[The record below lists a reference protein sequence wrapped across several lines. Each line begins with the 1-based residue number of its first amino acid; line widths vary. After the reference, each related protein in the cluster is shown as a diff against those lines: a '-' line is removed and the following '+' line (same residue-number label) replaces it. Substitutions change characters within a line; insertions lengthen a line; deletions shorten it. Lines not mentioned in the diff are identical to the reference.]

1 MIVDKDEIVKE
12 YLPLVAKLAREIKSN
27 LPNNIEVDDLI
38 QEGVIALIQSVDRY
52 DPRYGTTF
60 KTYAYTGIK
69 GSMIDY
75 LRRLD
80 YLPKNV
86 RQDIKRLDKELFD
99 FYEKNQRLPSY
110 DELAEM
116 MNLSVEEVKE
126 LYNDLILKQYLN
138 LDQYI
143 FDVDND
149 GFVEVQIESD
159 DNVKEKAWKSI
170 LYERLKEAISKLNEK
185 EQMVLSLRF
194 EYDLSL
200 KEIAKIL
207 DVTDSRVSQILSV
220 IFVKLRKYM
229 EE

>member
-1 MIVDKDEIVKE
+1 
-12 YLPLVAKLAREIKSN
+12 
-27 LPNNIEVDDLI
+27 
-38 QEGVIALIQSVDRY
+38 
-52 DPRYGTTF
+52 
-60 KTYAYTGIK
+60 
-69 GSMIDY
+69 
-75 LRRLD
+75 
-80 YLPKNV
+80 
-86 RQDIKRLDKELFD
+86 
-99 FYEKNQRLPSY
+99 
-110 DELAEM
+110 M
-116 MNLSVEEVKE
+116 MNLSVEEVKG

-149 GFVEVQIESD
+149 GFIEVQIESD

>member
-1 MIVDKDEIVKE
+1 LIVDKDEIVKE

>member
-1 MIVDKDEIVKE
+1 MILDKDEIVKE
-12 YLPLVAKLAREIKSN
+12 YLPLVARLAREIKSN

-60 KTYAYTGIK
+60 KTYAYTRIK

-86 RQDIKRLDKELFD
+86 RQEIKRLDKEIFD
-99 FYEKNQRLPSY
+99 FYGKNQRLPSY

-116 MNLSVEEVKE
+116 MELTVEEVKE
-126 LYNDLILKQYLN
+126 LYNDLVLKQYLN

-143 FDVDND
+143 FDTDND
-149 GFVEVQIESD
+149 RFIEPQIESD

-170 LYERLKEAISKLNEK
+170 LYERLKEAITKLSEK

-200 KEIAKIL
+200 KEIAKVL

-220 IFVKLRKYM
+220 IFAKLRKYM